1 MWLKSI
7 LIFFLFWLFAIAQNS
22 FFAHFN
28 LFGAVPDIVFI
39 LFFLLVFFES
49 FENYYQI
56 IFYAVVAG
64 FFADIFSVF
73 TYIAFGL
80 TLSLFHR
87 DVAKKA
93 FEHNKTNNFNIRF
106 GRVRDI
112 AFVACLAW
120 TGQFW
125 YAAIWAFHLVSIFV
139 ATNLDLYSD
148 VPETK

>member
-1 MWLKSI
+1 MKYTTINLT
-7 LIFFLFWLFAIAQNS
+7 FAALLYFGYFQEVEGAQN
-22 FFAHFN
+22 
-28 LFGAVPDIVFI
+28 
-39 LFFLLVFFES
+39 
-49 FENYYQI
+49 
-56 IFYAVVAG
+56 
-64 FFADIFSVF
+64 IFSVF
-73 TYIAFGL
+73 TYITFGL

-139 ATNLDLYSD
+139 ATNLDLDS
-148 VPETK
+148 EISK